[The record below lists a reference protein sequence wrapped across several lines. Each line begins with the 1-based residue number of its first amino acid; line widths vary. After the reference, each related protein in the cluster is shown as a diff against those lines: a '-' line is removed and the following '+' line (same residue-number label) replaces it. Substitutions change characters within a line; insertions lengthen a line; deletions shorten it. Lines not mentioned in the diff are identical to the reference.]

1 MEYILFV
8 LIFFI
13 IVIVAYGIFQI
24 YSIDKLKYNK
34 SYSKN
39 ITNAINNISKQDDKI
54 RFLLVE
60 REQYITRICRKNKN
74 NNNNDDDIAKLLHIN
89 EKLKKA
95 LNEKY
100 PNNSS
105 FIYYAEFK

>member
-1 MEYILFV
+1 MEYILFI

-39 ITNAINNISKQDDKI
+39 IINATNNVSKQDDKI

-60 REQYITRICRKNKN
+60 REQYIARICRKNK
-74 NNNNDDDIAKLLHIN
+74 NNNDDDIAKLLHIN

-95 LNEKY
+95 LNEQY